1 MKFVNNSNTG
11 DPSDIK
17 QVLFPLHLQIWCC
30 RYWQLNQWECNQM
43 TFPYWRLYWN
53 KTDNGEI
60 SYLEQVFKMDKDSIY
75 LIPPF
80 TPFNTHILDHARIT
94 EGINVA
100 GYRID
105 NTQDEENLARDYLLH
120 LFIHFNM
127 GVPYDRVLPGIYKI
141 EINQEQQQ
149 RLQKIT
155 EFLKTEN
162 VNFPLNLNLYLH
174 SIITEHIAHLKEEL
188 WQTTIIDNRIID
200 IIRLIEK
207 EIDKNPSND
216 DLAGHIKM
224 ATNSFIRLFQN
235 EMHTSPQQY
244 IKQQKIDRACVLL
257 LHSDLKIDNI
267 AWSLG
272 FADRYHFSKVFKKVV
287 SKSPANYRKAGMVI

>member
-1 MKFVNNSNTG
+1 MKFVTNSKTG

-30 RYWQLNQWECNQM
+30 RFWQLSMWECNEM
-43 TFPYWRLYWN
+43 SFPYWRLYWN
-53 KTDNGEI
+53 KTPNGEI
-60 SYLEQVFKMDKDSIY
+60 SCLDQSYVMDIDSIF

-80 TPFNTHILDHARIT
+80 TPFNTHIRDHARIT

-100 GYRID
+100 GSRIEKT
-105 NTQDEENLARDYLLH
+105 NDEDELAKEYLLH

-141 EINQEQQQ
+141 EINREQQN
-149 RLQKIT
+149 RLKKVT
-155 EFLKTEN
+155 DFLKTEN

-188 WQTTIIDNRIID
+188 WQTTTIDKRIID
-200 IIRLIEK
+200 VIRLIER
-207 EIDKNPSND
+207 ELDKNPSND
-216 DLAGHIKM
+216 DLAKYINM
-224 ATNSFIRLFQN
+224 ATNSFIRLFQK
-235 EMHTSPQQY
+235 EMHVSPQYY
-244 IKQQKIDRACVLL
+244 IMRQKIDRACLLL

-272 FADRYHFSKVFKKVV
+272 FSDRYHFSKVFKKVV
-287 SKSPANYRKAGMVI
+287 SKSPADYRKGSLII

>member
-1 MKFVNNSNTG
+1 MKFINSLNRG

-30 RYWQLNQWECNQM
+30 RFWQLSVWECNEM
-43 TFPYWRLYWN
+43 SFPYWRLYWN
-53 KTDNGEI
+53 KTPNGEI
-60 SYLEQVFKMDKDSIY
+60 SYLDQSLMMDANSIF
-75 LIPPF
+75 LIPPY
-80 TPFNTHILDHARIT
+80 TPFDTHIKDHTRLPK
-94 EGINVA
+94 GINVN
-100 GYRID
+100 GGRID
-105 NTQDEENLARDYLLH
+105 STHDEEELARENLLH

-141 EINQEQQQ
+141 EINLEQRN
-149 RLQKIT
+149 RLKEVT
-155 EFLKTEN
+155 NFLKTEN

-200 IIRLIEK
+200 VIRLIEK
-207 EIDKNPSND
+207 ELDKNPSNV
-216 DLAGHIKM
+216 DLAEHINM
-224 ATNSFIRLFQN
+224 ASNSFIRLFKK
-235 EMHTSPQQY
+235 EMHLSPQYY
-244 IKQQKIDRACVLL
+244 IIRQKIDRACLLL

-272 FADRYHFSKVFKKVV
+272 FSDRYHFSKVFKKVV
-287 SKSPANYRKAGMVI
+287 SKSPADYRKASMII

>member
-1 MKFVNNSNTG
+1 MKFVNSSNRG

-30 RYWQLNQWECNQM
+30 RFWQLSQWECNEM
-43 TFPYWRLYWN
+43 SFPYWRLYWN
-53 KTDNGEI
+53 KTSKGEI
-60 SYLEQVFKMDKDSIY
+60 SYLDQSFLMDSNSIF

-80 TPFNTHILDHARIT
+80 TPFDTHIAGHKRMT

-100 GYRID
+100 GSRID
-105 NTQDEENLARDYLLH
+105 KAQDEEELAKDRLLH

-141 EINQEQQQ
+141 EINQEQQN
-149 RLQKIT
+149 RLKKVT
-155 EFLKTEN
+155 DFLKTEN
-162 VNFPLNLNLYLH
+162 VNFSLNLNLYLH

-188 WQTTIIDNRIID
+188 WLTTIIDNRIID

-207 EIDKNPSND
+207 ELDKNPSNE
-216 DLAGHIKM
+216 DLAKYINM
-224 ATNSFIRLFQN
+224 ATNSFIRLFQK
-235 EMHTSPQQY
+235 EMHLSPQYY
-244 IKQQKIDRACVLL
+244 IIRQKIDRACLLL

-272 FADRYHFSKVFKKVV
+272 FSDRYHFSKVFKKVV
-287 SKSPANYRKAGMVI
+287 LKSPADYRKGSMII

>member
-1 MKFVNNSNTG
+1 
-11 DPSDIK
+11 
-17 QVLFPLHLQIWCC
+17 
-30 RYWQLNQWECNQM
+30 M

-53 KTDNGEI
+53 KTNNGEI
-60 SYLEQVFKMDKDSIY
+60 FYLGQAFKMDKESIF

-80 TPFNTHILDHARIT
+80 TPFNTHITGHIRIN

-100 GYRID
+100 GSRID
-105 NTQDEENLARDYLLH
+105 KAQDEEEFTSDRLLH

-141 EINQEQQQ
+141 EINRDQQA
-149 RLQKIT
+149 RMQKVT

-174 SIITEHIAHLKEEL
+174 SIITEHIANLKEEL

-200 IIRLIEK
+200 VIRLIEK
-207 EIDKNPSND
+207 ELDKNPSNEY
-216 DLAGHIKM
+216 LARSIKM

-235 EMHTSPQQY
+235 EMHLSPQTY
-244 IKQQKIDRACVLL
+244 IKRQKIDRTCMLL
-257 LHSDLKIDNI
+257 LHSDLKIEDI

-272 FADRYHFSKVFKKVV
+272 FADRYHFSKVFKKIVL
-287 SKSPANYRKAGMVI
+287 KSPADYRKGSMVI

>member
-1 MKFVNNSNTG
+1 MKFVNDSKTG

-30 RYWQLNQWECNQM
+30 RYWQLSQWECNQM

-60 SYLEQVFKMDKDSIY
+60 SYLDKTFEMDINSIY

-80 TPFNTHILDHARIT
+80 TAFNTHIADHARIT
-94 EGINVA
+94 KGINVA
-100 GYRID
+100 GNRIE
-105 NTQDEENLARDYLLH
+105 NTQDEEDLVKDHMLH

-141 EINQEQQQ
+141 EINSEQQK
-149 RLQKIT
+149 RLQKVT

-162 VNFPLNLNLYLH
+162 INFPLNLNLYLH

-188 WQTTIIDNRIID
+188 WQTTIIDNRIIEV
-200 IIRLIEK
+200 IRLIEK

-216 DLAGHIKM
+216 VLAGHIQM
-224 ATNSFIRLFQN
+224 VTNSFIRLFQN
-235 EMHTSPQQY
+235 EMHTSPQHY

-257 LHSDLKIDNI
+257 LHSDFKIDNI

-272 FADRYHFSKVFKKVV
+272 FSDRYHFSKVFKKVV
-287 SKSPANYRKAGMVI
+287 SKSPADYRKAGSVI